1 MKAPAMLLLSLG
13 LLTLTVAAQTA
24 NNSPAVVRSIPQKHD
39 QTGVSNKEIVTGAA
53 TFPPGSS
60 IGFHTH
66 PGDEAGFVSQGSI
79 ILRTRGEPDRNL
91 GAGQTFFNVRGAV
104 HSVVAGPE
112 GAIVVSTWIVDKG
125 VPILAPVP

>member
-1 MKAPAMLLLSLG
+1 MKAPAVLLLSLG
-13 LLTLTVAAQTA
+13 LLTLTVVAQTA
-24 NNSPAVVRSIPQKHD
+24 NTSPAVVRSIPQKHD
-39 QTGVSNKEIVTGAA
+39 QTGVSNKEIVTGAT

-79 ILRTRGEPDRNL
+79 ILRTRGESDRNL
-91 GAGQTFFNVRGAV
+91 GAGQIFFNVRGAV